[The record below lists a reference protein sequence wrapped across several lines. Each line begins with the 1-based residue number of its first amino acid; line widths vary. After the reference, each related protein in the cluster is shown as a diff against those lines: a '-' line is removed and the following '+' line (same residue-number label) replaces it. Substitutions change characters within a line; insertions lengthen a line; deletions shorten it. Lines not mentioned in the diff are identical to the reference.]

1 MTDQDRGPDA
11 AAPGPPTVA
20 LLVTQVATAEALA
33 AAAALAQVRLDAV
46 ATPIGAI
53 GVCRDTGPGEP
64 EAVAGALSGLL
75 PAVPLILLVNR
86 DNQVAASRW
95 QGGADAGELAPAL
108 VLDGAPA
115 EVEDLLLGETTIGTL
130 EHVGSDMSRWRATRL
145 LAKHAKGAQRSR

>member
-11 AAPGPPTVA
+11 GPPPVA

-33 AAAALAQVRLDAV
+33 AAGALAQVRLDAV

-53 GVCRDTGPGEP
+53 GVCRDTAPGEP
-64 EAVAGALSGLL
+64 EAVAGALSRML

-86 DNQVAASRW
+86 ENQVSASRW
-95 QGGADAGELAPAL
+95 QSGADAGPLAPAL

-115 EVEDLLLGETTIGTL
+115 EVEDLLLGQTTVAGL
-130 EHVGSDMSRWRATRL
+130 PHVGSDMSRWKAARTL
-145 LAKHAKGAQRSR
+145 TKHARAAQRRSG

>member
-1 MTDQDRGPDA
+1 MSGHVP
-11 AAPGPPTVA
+11 VA

-33 AAAALAQVRLDAV
+33 AAAALAKVRLDAV

-64 EAVAGALSGLL
+64 EVAAGALTRLL

-86 DNQVAASRW
+86 ENQVAASRW

-115 EVEDLLLGETTIGTL
+115 EVEDLLLGQTT
-130 EHVGSDMSRWRATRL
+130 VGDLGSVSSDMSRWKATRL
-145 LAKHAKGAQRSR
+145 LARQAKGARRTAG